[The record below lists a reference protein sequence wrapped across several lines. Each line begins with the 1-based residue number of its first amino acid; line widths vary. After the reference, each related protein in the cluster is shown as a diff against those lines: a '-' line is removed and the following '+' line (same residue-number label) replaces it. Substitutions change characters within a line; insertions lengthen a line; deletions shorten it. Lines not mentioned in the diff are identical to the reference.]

1 MPVRSGRL
9 ARVARLGGMAAG
21 LAGDAAGALAG
32 AAAGVVGQTTDAAA
46 ARFHRDAAERLARV
60 LGEMK
65 GLPQKVG
72 QILSVLD
79 DAIPAEHRQVY
90 REVLG
95 RLQAQSEPLS
105 WEEVRPV
112 VEAELGQP
120 WPEVF
125 ARVEPR
131 AVAAA
136 SIGQVHRATLRDGR
150 EVAVKVQYPGIQAAL
165 ESDLANVGALVGA
178 LSAALP
184 RTSVEHLVQDVA
196 ARFREELDYRHE
208 ATVQAAAAARW
219 AGQPGLRI
227 PDLVPGLCTDRLLVS
242 AWLEGRAFEEVLD
255 ETADR
260 RGAWGAG
267 LWRFTWHG
275 VLAHGWIHGDPHPG
289 NLRFLE
295 DGALGVLD
303 FGCAADLPASLVAG
317 LAEVARRAVAG
328 APAGALIEVMA
339 PALGMP
345 EAMHPEVARAWDEF
359 CATLMRP
366 VSAPQPFQ
374 FDRST
379 TSTLVR
385 QAQETKLLMAR
396 HALWRGVPT
405 PTTAGT
411 VLLMRTALGQA
422 AVLSRLRAR
431 ADFRAA
437 AGL

>member
-1 MPVRSGRL
+1 MRSGRL

-105 WEEVRPV
+105 WEEVLPV
-112 VEAELGQP
+112 VQAELGQP
-120 WPEVF
+120 WQEVF

-136 SIGQVHRATLRDGR
+136 SIGQVHRATLLDGR

-219 AGQPGLRI
+219 DGDPGLRI
-227 PDLVPGLCTDRLLVS
+227 PALVPALCTDRVLVS
-242 AWLEGRAFEEVLD
+242 EWLAGRSFDEALD
-255 ETADR
+255 APATR
-260 RGAWGAG
+260 RGAWGAM
-267 LWRFTWHG
+267 LWRFTWHS

-289 NLRFLE
+289 NLRFQD
-295 DGALGVLD
+295 DGALGLLD
-303 FGCAADLPASLVAG
+303 FGCSADLPPTLVAG

-328 APAGALIEVMA
+328 APEGALIEVLA
-339 PALGMP
+339 PALGLP
-345 EAMHPEVARAWDEF
+345 GALHPEVARAWDRF
-359 CATLMRP
+359 AAALMRP
-366 VSAPQPFQ
+366 VTAPQPFQ
-374 FDRST
+374 FDRDT
-379 TSTLVR
+379 TTALVQ

-396 HALWRGVPT
+396 HALWHGMPA
-405 PTTAGT
+405 PTTSGT
-411 VLLMRTALGQA
+411 VLLMRTAIGQA
-422 AVLSRLRAR
+422 AVLSRLQAR

-437 AGL
+437 TGL